1 MKNLFFTLIALLCT
15 ATVSAQ
21 STQSKYFVYGIDF
34 THTKVFGA
42 DESVRDFAEAF
53 KGINY
58 LLINEYDKYD
68 YPRMLGRRYEI
79 DIEPML
85 QLSAACNYDGL
96 KILKTTY
103 EECNSE
109 AVVSTYTLP
118 QSEGLGVVLVA
129 KLLNKPQAVAT
140 YDVVIFEIAT
150 RKVLSKKEVTGEARG
165 FGLRNYWANTVY
177 RVLRST
183 RL

>member
-1 MKNLFFTLIALLCT
+1 
-15 ATVSAQ
+15 
-21 STQSKYFVYGIDF
+21 
-34 THTKVFGA
+34 
-42 DESVRDFAEAF
+42 
-53 KGINY
+53 
-58 LLINEYDKYD
+58 
-68 YPRMLGRRYEI
+68 MLGRRYEI

-140 YDVVIFEIAT
+140 YDVVIFDIAT